1 MLVAMTFTNTA
12 RQLAYGSRA
21 ERPPSTQEKI
31 VSYDEP
37 WRDTAPEAPRY
48 RDDEDFLLSRERGL
62 SSEPVRDVG
71 VLDTDATYPST
82 VGLRSDAE
90 RETRVIGFPRISRL
104 PPARETFH
112 ALQEWEG
119 VVTGIGDQ
127 EFLARLIDVTSDA
140 AVDEEEATFP
150 IAEVSEQDVERMR
163 EGSVFRWV
171 IGYERSAMGQKK
183 RISQIVFRD
192 LPALT
197 VADVERGNRWAISI
211 RRTLDATWT

>member
-1 MLVAMTFTNTA
+1 MAFTNTA
-12 RQLAYGSRA
+12 KQLAYGSSV
-21 ERPPSTQEKI
+21 ELPPNTQERI

-37 WRDTAPEAPRY
+37 WGDTAPEAPRY
-48 RDDEDFLLSRERGL
+48 RDDEDFLLSRERWL
-62 SSEPVRDVG
+62 SSDPVRDVG
-71 VLDTDATYPST
+71 VLDPDAMYPST
-82 VGLRSDAE
+82 VSLRSDAE
-90 RETRVIGFPRISRL
+90 RETRVIGFPRMSRL

-119 VVTGIGDQ
+119 VVTGIGDR
-127 EFLARLIDVTSDA
+127 EFQARLIDVTSDV

-150 IAEVSEQDVERMR
+150 IAEISEQDVDKLRD
-163 EGSVFRWV
+163 GSVFRWV

-197 VADVERGNRWAISI
+197 VADVERGDRWAISI
-211 RRTLDATWT
+211 RRTLDARWT